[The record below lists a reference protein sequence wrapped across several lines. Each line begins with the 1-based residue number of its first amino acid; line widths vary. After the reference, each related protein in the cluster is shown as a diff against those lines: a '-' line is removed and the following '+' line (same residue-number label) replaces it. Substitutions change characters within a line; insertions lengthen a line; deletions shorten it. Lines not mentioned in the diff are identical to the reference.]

1 MPETNH
7 NREELELLCSRSL
20 DGDLSPA
27 ERTQLDSALEADPE
41 LRAFQARL
49 RPVHSM
55 VALLSDSFRLPADF
69 RERVLREV
77 EAPVIQLPTRRWTPW
92 IAAAAVLLALG
103 TGITAVVFNEAGVP
117 EAKPYVADHDKG
129 DHGAV
134 SPDDKTGPVV
144 ETPMARVVAVSSG
157 EIEFT
162 DAGGNVTRNRGMD
175 GQLSLPA
182 QVRAPADSHATL
194 QLGKGAVV
202 LQKGARV
209 RLSDVDADGVPDVE
223 PMDGDI
229 YLESWAQTKVR
240 SKVDQVKVSV
250 DRGGLSL
257 RSTPEGYVASPSYG
271 GATVGE
277 MAVGYRQCATI
288 RDNGVSVAACE
299 DAGLEAWVIDGRAD
313 AIKLELKNLLGKRF
327 DEITSEQWG
336 QWDKL
341 LKGVLSRPDER
352 AKHSYIL
359 KLLLKHGFFEE
370 AGEKEIEA
378 FARIADI
385 LGEGTT
391 EDDIAVNELRMIKE
405 FEQALEE
412 DPEAMRQFKRMLRDM
427 LERMAEHQRKR
438 D

>member
-1 MPETNH
+1 MQEANH
-7 NREELELLCSRSL
+7 NREELELLCSRNL
-20 DGDLSPA
+20 DGDISPA
-27 ERTQLDSALEADPE
+27 ERARLESALKADPE
-41 LRAFQARL
+41 LRAFEARL
-49 RPVHSM
+49 RPVHGM

-103 TGITAVVFNEAGVP
+103 TGITAMVFNETGVP
-117 EAKPYVADHDKG
+117 EATPYVAGHNKG

-134 SPDDKTGPVV
+134 SPDRTDPVV
-144 ETPMARVVAVSSG
+144 ETPRARVVAVSSG

-162 DAGGNVTRNRGMD
+162 DAGGNVTRNHGMD
-175 GQLSLPA
+175 GQLSMPA
-182 QVRAPADSHATL
+182 EVRAPADSHATL

-229 YLESWAQTKVR
+229 YLESWAQTSVR
-240 SKVDQVKVSV
+240 SKVDKVKVSV

-257 RSTPEGYVASPSYG
+257 RSTPQGYVASPSYG

-299 DAGLEAWVIDGRAD
+299 DPGLEGWVIDGRAD
-313 AIKLELKNLLGKRF
+313 AIKLELKNLLGARF
-327 DEITSEQWG
+327 EEITTDQWA

-378 FARIADI
+378 FGRIAEI

-405 FEQALEE
+405 FEKALQE
-412 DPEAMRQFKRMLRDM
+412 DPEAMAQFKRMLRDM
-427 LERMAEHQRKR
+427 LERMAERQRKP